1 MCVCVLGVS
10 PYLSLS
16 TFLQWEDVRQ
26 MLEFGAITED
36 ELTQAIQS
44 TVVHVEDDTVLTFDE
59 VELPYLLPLL
69 HIPCVCGYTLKSH
82 NIIHFAYVAFIVWV

>member
-1 MCVCVLGVS
+1 MSTELYFVYVCVYVLGVS

-26 MLEFGAITED
+26 MLEVGAITED

-59 VELPYLLPLL
+59 VSFTVTSF
-69 HIPCVCGYTLKSH
+69 PCVCGY
-82 NIIHFAYVAFIVWV
+82 N